1 MAEDVK
7 TTAAEVAAAVTG
19 PTTPDNVSVT
29 RPTAKSEWTLFL
41 ALGSL
46 CMFAMILIGIL
57 AWKHWPDST
66 DTQRIFF
73 LGWMG
78 FLAVGG
84 IRRRSRSTVPTANR
98 PRAPISARYAAFSTE
113 KAPA

>member
-84 IRRRSRSTVPTANR
+84 ILLIVVAIASPYVGHVEA
-98 PRAPISARYAAFSTE
+98 SAGSASLKIDGTDG
-113 KAPA
+113 K